1 MPDPNVGVGAN
12 GDGHASAADIQAP
25 QTKPFSTSDHAGQ
38 VRLSHFLAR
47 YFDGHLIHVKNTP
60 TGWFYWTGT
69 HWQEDDIGRS
79 IEAVKATL
87 KRAAIRAVNLQA
99 TDPQRADKLLADV
112 KKCWSTASGVAGV
125 LKMAESNPV
134 FARSIHKLDADP
146 YLLNMPN
153 GTLDLRT
160 FKVKEHDPADLMT
173 RITHGRYFGDHR
185 DQIGPVWNAHLDR
198 ILPKRVRRYL
208 LRVFGKGALIGTL
221 PEPNMLAVLH
231 GPKGRN
237 GKSKTY
243 EAIITALGGLNG
255 DGYQANSELL
265 LEQKGSTHPTRLFSL
280 RGRRFVVTA
289 EINEGRRLNAALMK
303 ELTGNQFINAR
314 AMHKNEIQMP
324 VTWLLVMVTNNLPQV
339 DSNDMGV
346 WKRMKTVPFLVE
358 LAEKDQDERLAEKL
372 ATQREADGVL
382 VSLVEGYKD
391 AIRNGLE
398 EPEEVHT
405 ATKRYRLSNNKA
417 GRFIDER
424 CLVGAEALAAAEDGG
439 AHYPTSTEL
448 LDAYIK
454 WFYGE
459 HPGTA
464 AMPLGP
470 KQFSQ
475 ALKAL
480 GFERRQGL
488 PDKAWRWGSL
498 VLRPEDEDA

>member
-1 MPDPNVGVGAN
+1 MPDSNAGVGPSS
-12 GDGHASAADIQAP
+12 DVSQSAAEGVAP
-25 QTKPFSTSDHAGQ
+25 RSKPFSTSDHAGQ

-47 YFDGHLIHVKNTP
+47 YFDGHLIYVNNTP

-79 IEAVKATL
+79 VEAVKATL
-87 KRAAIRAVNLQA
+87 KRAGIRAVELQA
-99 TDPQRADKLLADV
+99 TDPQRADKLLVDV

-134 FARSIHKLDADP
+134 FARSVQKLDADP

-160 FKVKEHDPADLMT
+160 LQVKDHDPADLLT
-173 RITHGRYFGDHR
+173 RITLGRYFGDRR
-185 DQIGPVWNAHLDR
+185 DSIGPVWDAHLDR
-198 ILPKRVRRYL
+198 ILPEPVRRYL

-255 DGYQANSELL
+255 YGYQANSELL
-265 LEQKGSTHPTRLFSL
+265 LEQKGSPHPTRLFSL

-289 EINEGRRLNAALMK
+289 EINEGRKLNAALMK

-314 AMHKNEIQMP
+314 AMHKNEVQLP

-346 WKRMKTVPFLVE
+346 WKRMKTIPFMVE
-358 LAEKDQDERLAEKL
+358 LAEKDQDDQLAAKL
-372 ATQREADGVL
+372 ATQREADGIL
-382 VSLVEGYKD
+382 TSLVQGYRD
-391 AIRNGLE
+391 AVRNGLG
-398 EPEEVHT
+398 EPEEVRV
-405 ATKRYRLSNNKA
+405 ATTRYRMTNNKA

-424 CLVGAEALAAAEDGG
+424 CLVGAEAAAAVEDRG
-439 AHYPTSTEL
+439 AHYPTSTEIV
-448 LDAYIK
+448 DAYVK

-459 HPGTA
+459 HPA
-464 AMPLGP
+464 ASAMPLGP

-475 ALKAL
+475 ALKGL
-480 GFERRQGL
+480 GFERKQGL
-488 PDKAWRWGSL
+488 PDKTWRWGNL
-498 VLRPEDEDA
+498 VLRQEEEDV